1 MEYIL
6 IDKRM
11 RNVEKNMLKYLGY
24 KLVPIETSNNVYAE
38 ISSHVDIF
46 TTKIG
51 DTLIVEKSKY
61 DDLVFMLKNTEYN
74 IISGK
79 ENVEMK
85 YPNDIKYNV
94 CIIGNYA
101 VHNFKY
107 TDKVVLKELKENG
120 YELINVE
127 QGYTN
132 CSVAVIDESSVIT
145 TDRKIAEKLIA
156 NNISVLLLDYTPDI
170 KLKDEYGN
178 YSNMNGFIGGAI
190 GRVDNNIIVFGD
202 LNKIDRENKIRDFIK
217 IRNLKLI
224 DFKDLDVIDYGG
236 IVEV

>member
-61 DDLVFMLKNTEYN
+61 DDLVFMLKDTEYN

>member
-61 DDLVFMLKNTEYN
+61 DDLVFMLKDTEYN

-107 TDKVVLKELKENG
+107 TDKVVLQELKENG

-156 NNISVLLLDYTPDI
+156 NNISVLLLDYTLDI
-170 KLKDEYGN
+170 KLKDEDGN

>member
-6 IDKRM
+6 IDSRM
-11 RNVEKNMLKYLGY
+11 RNIEKNTLKYLGY
-24 KLVPIETSNNVYAE
+24 KLVKIEKSNNVYPE

-46 TTKIG
+46 TCKIG

-61 DDLVFMLKNTEYN
+61 EDLLFMLKNTEYN
-74 IISGK
+74 IKSGK
-79 ENVEMK
+79 EEVEMN
-85 YPNDIKYNV
+85 YPEDIKYNV

-107 TDKVVLKELKENG
+107 TDKVILNMLNEHG

-132 CSVAVIDESSVIT
+132 CSIAVIDDSSVIT
-145 TDRKIAEKLIA
+145 TDKKIAEKLIA

-190 GRVDNNIIVFGD
+190 GKVDNNIIVFGD
-202 LNKIDRENKIRDFIK
+202 LEKIDKDNKIREFIK
-217 IRNLKLI
+217 VRNLNII
-224 DFKDLDVIDYGG
+224 DFKGLDVIDYGG
-236 IVEV
+236 LVEV

>member
-6 IDKRM
+6 IDSRM
-11 RNVEKNMLKYLGY
+11 RNIEKNTLKYLGY
-24 KLVPIETSNNVYAE
+24 RLVKIERSNNVYPE

-51 DTLIVEKSKY
+51 DILVVEKSKY
-61 DDLVFMLKNTEYN
+61 EDLLFMLKNTEYN
-74 IISGK
+74 ILSGK
-79 ENVEMK
+79 EEVEMN
-85 YPNDIKYNV
+85 YPEDIKYNV

-107 TDKVVLKELKENG
+107 TDKVVLKLLNEHG

-132 CSVAVIDESSVIT
+132 CSIAVIDDSSVIT
-145 TDRKIAEKLIA
+145 TDKKIAEKLIA

-190 GRVDNNIIVFGD
+190 GKVDNNIIIFGD
-202 LNKIDRENKIRDFIK
+202 LEKIDKDNKIRDFIK
-217 IRNLKLI
+217 SRNLNII
-224 DFKDLDVIDYGG
+224 DFKGLDVIDYGG
-236 IVEV
+236 LVEV

>member
-61 DDLVFMLKNTEYN
+61 DDLVFMLKDTEYN

-156 NNISVLLLDYTPDI
+156 NNISVLLLYYTPDI

>member
-61 DDLVFMLKNTEYN
+61 DDLVFMLKDTEYN

-107 TDKVVLKELKENG
+107 TDKIVLKELKENG

>member
-11 RNVEKNMLKYLGY
+11 RNSEKNTLKYLGY
-24 KLVPIETSNNVYAE
+24 KLIPIEKSNNVYPE

-51 DTLIVEKSKY
+51 DTLVVEKSKY
-61 DDLVFMLKNTEYN
+61 NDLIMLLRNSEFN

-79 ENVEMK
+79 EEVGMH
-85 YPNDIKYNV
+85 YPEDIKYNV
-94 CIIGNYA
+94 CVLGNYA
-101 VHNFKY
+101 IHNFKY
-107 TDKVVLKELKENG
+107 TDKTVLKLLEENG

-127 QGYTN
+127 QGYSN
-132 CSVAVIDESSVIT
+132 CSIAVIDNTSVIT

-156 NNISVLLLDYTPDI
+156 NNFSVLLLDYTPDI

-178 YSNMNGFIGGAI
+178 YSSMTGFIGGAI
-190 GRVDNNIIVFGD
+190 GKVDNNIIVFGD
-202 LNKIDRENKIRDFIK
+202 LNKIDRDNKIRNFIK
-217 IRNLKLI
+217 SRNLNLI
-224 DFKDLDVIDYGG
+224 DFKGLNVIDYGG
-236 IVEV
+236 IVEL

>member
-11 RNVEKNMLKYLGY
+11 RNIEKNTLKYLGY
-24 KLVPIETSNNVYAE
+24 KLVPIEKSNNVYAE

-46 TTKIG
+46 VLKIG
-51 DTLIVEKSKY
+51 DTLFVEKSKY
-61 DDLVFMLKNTEYN
+61 DDILFMLKNSEYN
-74 IISGK
+74 ILSGK
-79 ENVEMK
+79 ESVELD
-85 YPNDIKYNV
+85 YPEDVKYNV

-101 VHNFKY
+101 IHNFKY
-107 TDKVVLKELKENG
+107 TDKNVLKFLKEND

-132 CSVAVIDESSVIT
+132 CSIAVIDDSSVIT
-145 TDRKIAEKLIA
+145 TDKKIAEKLIA
-156 NNISVLLLDYTPDI
+156 NNFSVLLLDYVPDI

-178 YSNMNGFIGGAI
+178 YSNMTGFIGGAI
-190 GRVDNNIIVFGD
+190 GKVDNNVIIFGD
-202 LNKIDRENKIRDFIK
+202 LEKIDKNNMIRDFITS
-217 IRNLKLI
+217 RNLKII
-224 DFKDLDVIDYGG
+224 DFKGLDVIDYGG

>member
-61 DDLVFMLKNTEYN
+61 DDLVFMLKDTEYN

-178 YSNMNGFIGGAI
+178 YSNMNGLIGGAI

>member
-6 IDKRM
+6 IDNRM
-11 RNVEKNMLKYLGY
+11 RNIEKNTLKYLGY
-24 KLVPIETSNNVYAE
+24 KLVPIEKSNNVYPE

-51 DTLIVEKSKY
+51 DTLVVEKSKY
-61 DDLVFMLKNTEYN
+61 EDLAFMLKDSEYN

-79 ENVEMK
+79 DEIEMN
-85 YPNDIKYNV
+85 YPQDIKYNV
-94 CIIGNYA
+94 CIAGNYA
-101 VHNFKY
+101 IHNFKY
-107 TDKVVLKELKENG
+107 TDKVVLKMLKDNG

-132 CSVAVIDESSVIT
+132 CSIAVIDDTSVIT
-145 TDRKIAEKLIA
+145 TDKKIAEKLLA
-156 NNISVLLLDYTPDI
+156 NNFSVLLLDYTPDI

-178 YSNMNGFIGGAI
+178 YSNMNGFIGGTI
-190 GRVDNNIIVFGD
+190 GKVDNNIIVFGD
-202 LNKIDRENKIRDFIK
+202 LNKIDKENQIRNFIK

-236 IVEV
+236 ILEV

>member
-61 DDLVFMLKNTEYN
+61 DDLVFMLKDTEYN

-178 YSNMNGFIGGAI
+178 YSNMNVFIGGAI

>member
-61 DDLVFMLKNTEYN
+61 DDLVFMLKDTEYN

-120 YELINVE
+120 Y
-127 QGYTN
+127 
-132 CSVAVIDESSVIT
+132 
-145 TDRKIAEKLIA
+145 
-156 NNISVLLLDYTPDI
+156 
-170 KLKDEYGN
+170 
-178 YSNMNGFIGGAI
+178 
-190 GRVDNNIIVFGD
+190 
-202 LNKIDRENKIRDFIK
+202 DF
-217 IRNLKLI
+217 NP
-224 DFKDLDVIDYGG
+224 
-236 IVEV
+236 

>member
-6 IDKRM
+6 IDSRM
-11 RNVEKNMLKYLGY
+11 RNIEKNTLKYLGY
-24 KLVPIETSNNVYAE
+24 KLVKIEKSNNVYPE

-46 TTKIG
+46 TCKIG

-61 DDLVFMLKNTEYN
+61 EDLLFMLKNTEYN
-74 IISGK
+74 IKSGK
-79 ENVEMK
+79 EEVEMN
-85 YPNDIKYNV
+85 YPEDIKYNV

-107 TDKVVLKELKENG
+107 TDKVILNMLNEHG

-132 CSVAVIDESSVIT
+132 CSIAVIDDSSVIT
-145 TDRKIAEKLIA
+145 TDKKIAEKLIA

-190 GRVDNNIIVFGD
+190 GKVDNNIIV
-202 LNKIDRENKIRDFIK
+202 DRKS
-217 IRNLKLI
+217 
-224 DFKDLDVIDYGG
+224 V
-236 IVEV
+236 V

>member
-61 DDLVFMLKNTEYN
+61 DDLVFMLKDTEYN
-74 IISGK
+74 VISGK

>member
-1 MEYIL
+1 MEYII

-11 RNVEKNMLKYLGY
+11 RNIEKNTLKYLGY
-24 KLVPIETSNNVYAE
+24 RLVEIEKSENVYSE

-46 TTKIG
+46 TSKIG
-51 DTLIVEKSKY
+51 DTLVVEKSKY
-61 DDLVFMLKNTEYN
+61 DDLVFMLKNSEYN

-79 ENVEMK
+79 EQVGLN
-85 YPNDIKYNV
+85 YPEDIKYNV

-107 TDKVVLKELKENG
+107 TDKTVLKMLNDNG

-132 CSVAVIDESSVIT
+132 CSIAVIDDSSVIT
-145 TDRKIAEKLIA
+145 TDKKIAEKLTA
-156 NNISVLLLDYTPDI
+156 NNISVLLLDYVPDI

-178 YSNMNGFIGGAI
+178 YSNMVGFIGGAI
-190 GRVDNNIIVFGD
+190 ARVDNNIVIFGD
-202 LNKIDRENKIRDFIK
+202 LNKIDKDNKIREYITR
-217 IRNLKLI
+217 RNLKII

-236 IVEV
+236 LVEV

>member
-1 MEYIL
+1 MEYII

-11 RNVEKNMLKYLGY
+11 RNIEKNTLKYLGY
-24 KLVPIETSNNVYAE
+24 RLVEIEKSENVYSE

-79 ENVEMK
+79 EEVGLN
-85 YPNDIKYNV
+85 YPDDIKYNV
-94 CIIGNYA
+94 CIVGNYA

-107 TDKVVLKELKENG
+107 TDKTVLKLLNDNS

-132 CSVAVIDESSVIT
+132 CSIAVIDDSSVIT
-145 TDRKIAEKLIA
+145 TDKKIAEKLIA
-156 NNISVLLLDYTPDI
+156 NNISVLLLDYVPDI

-178 YSNMNGFIGGAI
+178 YSNMTGFIGGAI
-190 GRVDNNIIVFGD
+190 ARVDNNIVIFGD
-202 LNKIDRENKIRDFIK
+202 LEKIDRNNKIREFITK
-217 IRNLKLI
+217 RNLKI
-224 DFKDLDVIDYGG
+224 IEFKDLDVIDYGG
-236 IVEV
+236 LVEV

>member
-61 DDLVFMLKNTEYN
+61 DDLVFMLKDTEYN

-190 GRVDNNIIVFGD
+190 GRLDNNIIVFGD